1 MAEEGDEIK
10 VFRVQHEDE
19 SDAPSLADDKK
30 DVALEEE
37 MESKPCIDGG
47 SAFHA
52 PSTPLLSSMASPLPF
67 NFNFSPAGFTPFQQ
81 LALQNWQMNQAV
93 TNQVIANA
101 AANVYAAALSPVFAS
116 LAPMPASPLDLFS
129 RTMAALSPLAGPR
142 VGMMGGM
149 GSVPLGSPFR
159 PFTPMQLMGYGG
171 VGGGMTPSTSNAPST
186 PNAARRKRV
195 KEEDKEEHIKKPK
208 NAYFWFMDENR
219 KVLMNEE
226 EWKDKQS
233 ADLNK
238 ELGKRWHD
246 MKDEEKKPYFEMAA
260 KDKEDHAKKYPNWS
274 ARENYANSAKKKKK
288 RDRTTEPG
296 EGKKCR
302 ARFGVDSQ
310 EKWCKHCI
318 RKKKCLYTGGGE
330 EDEKEEREEE
340 ERASSH
346 SHSTHQR
353 ATDSESD
360 LDDEP
365 TTIPSDEELKLT
377 MELTPLNPLT
387 PSFALNSLLLRS
399 PPKHL
404 RSEEWGD
411 RSDSFPS

>member
-1 MAEEGDEIK
+1 MADETDEVK
-10 VFRVQHEDE
+10 LFRVQEEDE

-37 MESKPCIDGG
+37 MESKPGAFGG
-47 SAFHA
+47 LSAFHA
-52 PSTPLLSSMASPLPF
+52 PPSTPSSALPMGF
-67 NFNFSPAGFTPFQQ
+67 PPFSPGMSPFPFQQ
-81 LALQNWQMNQAV
+81 LAAFSNWQLNQ
-93 TNQVIANA
+93 A
-101 AANVYAAALSPVFAS
+101 AANVALTNAITAALSPVYPPLPS
-116 LAPMPASPLDLFS
+116 SPMNSVVDMYRNLGAL
-129 RTMAALSPLAGPR
+129 AALSPLTGGHR
-142 VGMMGGM
+142 VGMM
-149 GSVPLGSPFR
+149 PPFR
-159 PFTPMQLMGYGG
+159 PYTPMQLMGFGG
-171 VGGGMTPSTSNAPST
+171 IGGGMNHPSTSSAPAT
-186 PNAARRKRV
+186 PSGMRRKRTV

-246 MKDEEKKPYFEMAA
+246 MKEEDKRPYFEMAA

-302 ARFGVDSQ
+302 ARFGVDAQ
-310 EKWCKHCI
+310 DRWCKHCV
-318 RKKKCLYTGGGE
+318 RKKKCLHTGGGGE
-330 EDEKEEREEE
+330 DDEKEEREE
-340 ERASSH
+340 RAS

-365 TTIPSDEELKLT
+365 TTIPSDEDLKTSMTLT
-377 MELTPLNPLT
+377 PLT
-387 PSFALNSLLLRS
+387 PSFALNQLML
-399 PPKHL
+399 K
-404 RSEEWGD
+404 
-411 RSDSFPS
+411 